1 MGAELGTIIGLFF
14 VLLRKVPLF
23 SLRILEISLLGTS
36 CYLMGL
42 WSYLTAS
49 RERNIAANWT
59 VLNLSVAVPI
69 TASVLWFHDTL
80 TFSKVIGIL
89 LTLVAVV
96 LVGEIGVKEVG
107 YTRKWLRYIL
117 IALLLNGISI
127 TLFRFIPKAL
137 ADLYILYLFGLS
149 TLGLLVYRLTTRQ
162 SLFADSGVYWVS
174 ACSAI
179 SQCLGI
185 VLTIWALA
193 IVSNLSSQTGL
204 VVFPITNGLPIPIGV
219 VMGSVI
225 LKQKVTLRVAC
236 GVGLACIATTL
247 LALT

>member
-1 MGAELGTIIGLFF
+1 MTQGILFALAAAFLYGVLGVMYELAAKRNYESLLFILWVQCWGTIIGLFL

-23 SLRILEISLLGTS
+23 SPRILEISLLGTS

-80 TFSKVIGIL
+80 TFSKVVGIL
-89 LTLVAVV
+89 FTLAAVV
-96 LVGEIGVKEVG
+96 LVGEIGVKRIE

-149 TLGLLVYRLTTRQ
+149 TL
-162 SLFADSGVYWVS
+162 A
-174 ACSAI
+174 
-179 SQCLGI
+179 
-185 VLTIWALA
+185 
-193 IVSNLSSQTGL
+193 SSFTG
-204 VVFPITNGLPIPIGV
+204 
-219 VMGSVI
+219 
-225 LKQKVTLRVAC
+225 
-236 GVGLACIATTL
+236 
-247 LALT
+247 